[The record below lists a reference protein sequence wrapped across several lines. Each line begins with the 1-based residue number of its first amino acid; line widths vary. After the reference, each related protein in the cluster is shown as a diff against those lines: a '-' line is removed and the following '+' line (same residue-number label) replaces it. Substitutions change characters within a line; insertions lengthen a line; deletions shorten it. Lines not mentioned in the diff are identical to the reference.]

1 MNEKFDLCVS
11 TLTDGIVNE
20 EIKERL
26 RKSFIS
32 SISDACYSSAR
43 VASNFNEKD
52 ALVLATDIVNILI
65 H

>member
-1 MNEKFDLCVS
+1 MNDNFVQCLDS
-11 TLTDGIVNE
+11 LTDGIVND

-26 RKSFIS
+26 RKSFIA
-32 SISDACYSSAR
+32 SITDACYSSAR

-52 ALVLATDIVNILI
+52 SLALATDIVNILI